1 MNDCFENDDH
11 NDAPIEVRI
20 SITAVEIVCISKKV
34 MIQLLQ

>member
-1 MNDCFENDDH
+1 MNDCFENDEH

-20 SITAVEIVCISKKV
+20 STTAVEIVCTSKNV